1 MTDYLADVRKYD
13 ALADAEIVDR
23 IVKYLGV
30 ALHNRDSALVACSD
44 KAERDRVRERWC
56 EKKLG
61 YTDADKA
68 DTVIELVCETMSR
81 DNSKSRVTFYY
92 LVAKHLGKLAAFQE
106 Q

>member
-13 ALADAEIVDR
+13 ALADADVVDR

-44 KAERDRVRERWC
+44 KSERDRVRERWC
-56 EKKLG
+56 EKKLEFMN
-61 YTDADKA
+61 AAKA
-68 DTVIELVCETMSR
+68 DTVIELVCETMAH

-92 LVAKHLGKLAAFQE
+92 LVAKHLNKLQAL
-106 Q
+106 

>member
-13 ALADAEIVDR
+13 ALADAEVVHR

-44 KAERDRVRERWC
+44 KSERDRVRERWC

-61 YTDADKA
+61 FMDAAKSDMI
-68 DTVIELVCETMSR
+68 IELVCETMGR

-92 LVAKHLGKLAAFQE
+92 LVAKHLGKLQAF
-106 Q
+106 

>member
-13 ALADAEIVDR
+13 ALADAEVVER

-61 YTDADKA
+61 FTEAEKA
-68 DTVIELVCETMSR
+68 DTIIELVCETMAR
-81 DNSKSRVTFYY
+81 ANHKSRVTFYY
-92 LVAKHLGKLAAFQE
+92 LVAKHLEKLGVFGD
-106 Q
+106 